1 MIFYY
6 FVVCWCFCVERKYC
20 RQKGE
25 EQALNKLETMKEA
38 SILFSG
44 CSNGEVVSVV
54 KLVVSAMQTAEKEMV
69 KNEVPLQ
76 IR

>member
-1 MIFYY
+1 
-6 FVVCWCFCVERKYC
+6 
-20 RQKGE
+20 
-25 EQALNKLETMKEA
+25 MKEA

-44 CSNGEVVSVV
+44 CSNGGVVSVV